1 MKLIEGHLMNQV
13 PTFIDEVQLA
23 ERIITVIIFPSLN
36 SKNNSMISQKILKI
50 LE

>member
-13 PTFIDEVQLA
+13 PIFIDEVQLA
-23 ERIITVIIFPSLN
+23 ERIITVIIFPSL
-36 SKNNSMISQKILKI
+36 KNNSIISQKILKT